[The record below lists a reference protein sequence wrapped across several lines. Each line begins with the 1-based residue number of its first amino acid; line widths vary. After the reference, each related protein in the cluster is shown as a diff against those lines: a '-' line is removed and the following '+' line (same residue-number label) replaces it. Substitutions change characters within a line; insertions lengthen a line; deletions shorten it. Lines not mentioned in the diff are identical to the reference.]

1 MESLRQITKRQNS
14 QDIQNIISWTDN
26 SNKALQQYLAMVLFV
41 IISVFYKMEI
51 NLFRCIRS

>member
-1 MESLRQITKRQNS
+1 MERLRQITKRQDS

-41 IISVFYKMEI
+41 IISVFYKMKI